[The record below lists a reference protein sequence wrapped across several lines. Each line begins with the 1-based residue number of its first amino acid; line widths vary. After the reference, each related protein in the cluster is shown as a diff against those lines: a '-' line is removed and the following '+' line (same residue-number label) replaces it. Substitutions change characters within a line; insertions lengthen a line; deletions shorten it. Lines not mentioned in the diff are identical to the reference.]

1 MDQPARRVANPRA
14 VAGFRR
20 VAIGAGLFTLAVSAM
35 VLLGWWLG
43 SEAMKAV
50 LPGQATMKINTAIG
64 LGACG
69 LALLACQWPGLRIG
83 VAAGPLSLLV
93 TVLGLAT
100 MAQFIWGID
109 LGIDTIFHD
118 DAQAIGR
125 GRIPGR
131 MSELT
136 TLAFVLLGV
145 AGLATCAPKRLWLSQ
160 ASALGVVL
168 VALYAMSTYGYQ
180 MASRVPVT
188 PFFPVAIHTAV
199 VLLVLA
205 LGWLA
210 ARPEEG
216 MMRVL
221 SSASFGGVLTRRAL
235 LPSLLIPSL
244 LAFVAQW
251 LQSNQVL
258 TPQAT
263 LTLLAVGSG
272 SLVAWLVWSV
282 GSLLDRLEG
291 ERRVVR
297 GLREDAYTDALTG
310 LGNRRA
316 FQQAVEGLLRQRRE
330 DDHDFSMLMIDID
343 HFKHYNDTHGHPA
356 GDEVLRLVGLAL
368 REALRPGDV
377 AARFG
382 GEEFAVLLP
391 GIGGALA
398 LKVAERIRRDLER
411 TPWPHEP
418 VTVSI
423 GAAQA
428 THHEEPAHLVAR
440 ADAALYRA
448 KREGR
453 NRVVLDA

>member
-1 MDQPARRVANPRA
+1 M

-20 VAIGAGLFTLAVSAM
+20 VAVAAALFSVAVSAM

-50 LPGQATMKINTAIG
+50 LPGQTTMKINTAIG

-69 LALLACQWPGLRIG
+69 LALLACQWPRTRGGPASGL
-83 VAAGPLSLLV
+83 LSLFV
-93 TVLGLAT
+93 AVLGLVT

-109 LGIDTIFHD
+109 LGIDTLFHD
-118 DAQAIGR
+118 DRQAIDR

-136 TLAFVLLGV
+136 TLAFALLGL
-145 AGLATCAPKRLWLSQ
+145 AGLATCSPRRLWLAQ
-160 ASALGVVL
+160 ASALGVL
-168 VALYAMSTYGYQ
+168 LIALYAMSTYGYQ
-180 MASRVPVT
+180 MASRTPVT
-188 PFFPVAIHTAV
+188 PFFPVAIHTGILLLV
-199 VLLVLA
+199 LVLA

-210 ARPEEG
+210 ARPGEG

-221 SSASFGGVLTRRAL
+221 ASASFGGVLTRRAL

-251 LQSNQVL
+251 LQSNEVL

-272 SLVAWLVWSV
+272 GLVAWLVWSV
-282 GSLLDRLEG
+282 GALLDRLEG
-291 ERRVVR
+291 ERRVLR
-297 GLREDAYTDALTG
+297 GLREDAFTDVLTG

-316 FQQAVEGLLRQRRE
+316 FQQAIEGMLMQRRE
-330 DDHDFSMLMIDID
+330 SDSDFALLMLDID
-343 HFKHYNDTHGHPA
+343 HFKRYNDSHGHPE
-356 GDEVLRLVGLAL
+356 GDEVLRLVGAAL
-368 REALRPGDV
+368 RAALRPGDV

-391 GIGGALA
+391 GIGGGLA

-411 TPWPHEP
+411 TAWPHEP

-428 THHEEPAHLVAR
+428 THDESPEHLVAR

>member
-1 MDQPARRVANPRA
+1 MDQPVRRTSNPRA

-20 VAIGAGLFTLAVSAM
+20 FAFGAALFAVAVAAM

-43 SEAMKAV
+43 VEAMKAV

-64 LGACG
+64 LAACG
-69 LALLACQWPGLRIG
+69 AALFACQWERTRGGPASGL
-83 VAAGPLSLLV
+83 LSLFV
-93 TVLGLAT
+93 MALGLT
-100 MAQFIWGID
+100 TLAQFIWGVD
-109 LGIDTIFHD
+109 LGIDTLFHD
-118 DAQAIGR
+118 DLQAIGR

-136 TLAFVLLGV
+136 TVAFTLLGL
-145 AGLATCAPKRLWLSQ
+145 AGLASCSSRGLWLAQ
-160 ASALGVVL
+160 AAVLGVVL
-168 VALYAMSTYGYQ
+168 IALYAMSTYGYQ
-180 MASRVPVT
+180 MASRTAVT

-221 SSASFGGVLTRRAL
+221 TADNFGGELARRAL

-251 LQSNQVL
+251 LQSNEVL

-272 SLVAWLVWSV
+272 GLVAWLVWSV

-291 ERRVVR
+291 ERQVAR
-297 GLREDAYTDALTG
+297 GLREDAHTDPLTG

-316 FQQAVEGLLRQRRE
+316 FQEAMDGLMRQRRE
-330 DDHDFSMLMIDID
+330 GDRDFSLLMIDID
-343 HFKHYNDTHGHPA
+343 HFKHYNDSHGHPA

-368 REALRPGDV
+368 KAALRPGDV
-377 AARFG
+377 AARHG

-398 LKVAERIRRDLER
+398 VKVAERIRRDLEH
-411 TPWPHEP
+411 TGWPHEP

-428 THHEEPAHLVAR
+428 AQDETPEHLVAR

>member
-1 MDQPARRVANPRA
+1 MRRISNPRA

-20 VAIGAGLFTLAVSAM
+20 VALGAGAFAVAISALVLF
-35 VLLGWWLG
+35 GWWLG
-43 SEAMKAV
+43 SDAIKAV
-50 LPGQATMKINTAIG
+50 LPGQITMKINTAIG
-64 LGACG
+64 LGTCG
-69 LALLACQWPGLRIG
+69 LALLACQWRLTRGGRVSGL
-83 VAAGPLSLLV
+83 LSLGVMALGLV
-93 TVLGLAT
+93 T
-100 MAQFIWGID
+100 MSQFIWGID
-109 LGIDTIFHD
+109 LGIDTIFHE
-118 DAQAIGR
+118 DAKSLAL

-136 TLAFVLLGV
+136 TLAFALLGL
-145 AGLATCAPKRLWLSQ
+145 AGMANCSPRWLWLAQ
-160 ASALGVVL
+160 ACALGVV
-168 VALYAMSTYGYQ
+168 VISLYAMSTYGYQ
-180 MASRVPVT
+180 MASLTAVT
-188 PFFPVAIHTAV
+188 PFFPVAIHTAI

-221 SSASFGGVLTRRAL
+221 SSESFGGVLTRRAL
-235 LPSLLIPSL
+235 LASLLIPSV
-244 LAFVAQW
+244 LAFLAQW
-251 LQSNQVL
+251 LLSHGIL
-258 TPQAT
+258 TAQAT

-272 SLVAWLVWSV
+272 ALVAWLVWSV

-297 GLREDAYTDALTG
+297 GLREDANTDALTG

-316 FQQAVEGLLRQRRE
+316 FQQAIEGMLMQRRE
-330 DDHDFSMLMIDID
+330 SDSDFALLMIDID
-343 HFKHYNDTHGHPA
+343 HFKRYNDSHGHPA
-356 GDEVLRLVGLAL
+356 GDEVLRLVGVAL
-368 REALRPGDV
+368 GAALRPGDV

-411 TPWPHEP
+411 TAWPHEA

-428 THHEEPAHLVAR
+428 THGEEPAHLVAR

>member
-1 MDQPARRVANPRA
+1 MEQSARRMSNPKL
-14 VAGFRR
+14 VNGFRR
-20 VAIGAGLFTLAVSAM
+20 VAVGAALFSVAVAVM
-35 VLLGWWLG
+35 ILFGWWLG
-43 SEAMKAV
+43 SEAVKSV
-50 LPGQATMKINTAIG
+50 VPGQNTMKINTAIG
-64 LGACG
+64 LGTCG
-69 LALLACQWPGLRIG
+69 LALLACQWPRTRGGPASGL
-83 VAAGPLSLLV
+83 LSLFVLA
-93 TVLGLAT
+93 LGLAS

-109 LGIDTIFHD
+109 LGIDTLFHD
-118 DAQAIGR
+118 DQQAAER

-136 TLAFVLLGV
+136 TLAFALLGV
-145 AGLATCAPKRLWLSQ
+145 AGLAACVPKRHWLSQ
-160 ASALGVVL
+160 ACALGVVL

-180 MASRVPVT
+180 MASRAAVT

-221 SSASFGGVLTRRAL
+221 SSDSFGGVLTRRAL
-235 LPSLLIPSL
+235 LPSLLIPSV
-244 LAFVAQW
+244 LAFGAQW

-263 LTLLAVGSG
+263 LTLLAVASG
-272 SLVAWLVWSV
+272 GLVAWLVWSA
-282 GSLLDRLEG
+282 GALLDRIEG
-291 ERRVVR
+291 ERRLVR
-297 GLREDAYTDALTG
+297 GLREDAHTDALTG

-316 FQQAVEGLLRQRRE
+316 FQQAIEGMLLRRRE
-330 DDHDFSMLMIDID
+330 GDSDFALLMIDID
-343 HFKHYNDTHGHPA
+343 HFKRYNDSHGHPA
-356 GDEVLRLVGLAL
+356 GDEVLRLVGVAL
-368 REALRPGDV
+368 RDALRPGDV

-398 LKVAERIRRDLER
+398 LKVGERIRRDLER

-428 THHEEPAHLVAR
+428 THDEEPAHLVAR

-448 KREGR
+448 KNEGR

>member
-1 MDQPARRVANPRA
+1 MEQAARRTSNPRV

-20 VAIGAGLFTLAVSAM
+20 VAIGAALFSMAVSAM
-35 VLLGWWLG
+35 VLLGWWLD
-43 SEAMKAV
+43 SEAMKSV

-64 LGACG
+64 VGTCG
-69 LALLACQWPGLRIG
+69 LALLACQWPRTRGGPASGL
-83 VAAGPLSLLV
+83 LSLSVLA
-93 TVLGLAT
+93 LGLAT
-100 MAQFIWGID
+100 MAQFAWGID
-109 LGIDTIFHD
+109 LGIDTLFHED
-118 DAQAIGR
+118 PEALER

-136 TLAFVLLGV
+136 TLAFALLGL
-145 AGLATCAPKRLWLSQ
+145 AGLAHCSPRRLGLAQ
-160 ASALGVVL
+160 ACALGVVL
-168 VALYAMSTYGYQ
+168 IALYAMSTYGYQ
-180 MASRVPVT
+180 MASPTSVT
-188 PFFPVAIHTAV
+188 PFFPVAIHTAL

-221 SSASFGGVLTRRAL
+221 SSGSFGGVLTRRAL
-235 LPSLLIPSL
+235 LPSLLIPSV
-244 LAFVAQW
+244 LAFGAQW
-251 LQSNQVL
+251 LQSNEVL

-263 LTLLAVGSG
+263 LTLLAVASG
-272 SLVAWLVWSV
+272 GLVAWLVWSV
-282 GSLLDRLEG
+282 GALLDRIEG
-291 ERRVVR
+291 ERQLVR
-297 GLREDAYTDALTG
+297 GLREDAHTDALTG

-316 FQQAVEGLLRQRRE
+316 FQQAIEGMLLQRRE
-330 DDHDFSMLMIDID
+330 RDSDFALLMIDID
-343 HFKHYNDTHGHPA
+343 HFKRYNDSHGHPA
-356 GDEVLRLVGLAL
+356 GDDVLRLVGVAL
-368 REALRPGDV
+368 QAALRPGDV

-398 LKVAERIRRDLER
+398 VKVAERIRRDLER
-411 TPWPHEP
+411 TAWPYEP

-428 THHEEPAHLVAR
+428 THDEEPAHLVAR